1 MTMPAMTRRVAWRS
15 GGAQRLRSVPR
26 PHADGT
32 TVFGLFLAIASCIF
46 LQRFAVPFGDS
57 QIPVSFAAGYLA
69 FLWLLVRGRLNIGNR
84 VFGLFLVTMAFMTLS
99 VIVSATQASL
109 LSFGY
114 LLAIYSLYVFRLKY
128 PAGCFSRALNIFVNL
143 MSLCAILG
151 IAQFALQFAVDLDY
165 VFPLDA
171 FTPEQFLQDGYNVII
186 PLSFGDSIMRSN
198 GVFFLEPSFF
208 SQFLGLAVIVEL
220 LGARRVS
227 RLLLF
232 AAALV
237 VCYSGTGL
245 LLVFVFLPWILIKRG
260 NANVALAL
268 IVLAIVLSLAGGVI
282 DLDALTGRVSE
293 FSSTESSGFA
303 RFISPFYMLRDFAA
317 SSLGTLFFGM
327 GSGAIEKIMKEAFT
341 YDAYLAFDPTWI
353 KLVLEYG
360 FFAAVSFAAFIG
372 SALFQGSRNRTLS
385 WSILFFLL
393 FLGGYLLNG
402 IVHILFVALCVWH
415 NREAPAPQIASAHAG
430 ERFHRLQRLRLVG
443 ARRRQLP
450 SASAG

>member
-1 MTMPAMTRRVAWRS
+1 MTAPAMTRRVPWRS

-26 PHADGT
+26 PRVDGT
-32 TVFGLFLAIASCIF
+32 TVFGLALAIGSCIF

-57 QIPVSFAAGYLA
+57 QIPASFAAGYLA
-69 FLWLLVRGRLNIGNR
+69 FLWLLVRGRLNITSR
-84 VFGLFLVTMAFMTLS
+84 VFGLFLATMAFMTLS
-99 VIVSATQASL
+99 VIISATKASL

-114 LLAIYSLYVFRLKY
+114 LLAIYALYVFRLKY

-151 IAQFALQFAVDLDY
+151 IAQFALQFAVSLDY
-165 VFPLDA
+165 VFPLDTY
-171 FTPEQFLQDGYNVII
+171 TPEQFLLDGYNVII
-186 PLSFGDSIMRSN
+186 PLSFGETIMKSN
-198 GVFFLEPSFF
+198 GIVFLEPSFF
-208 SQFLGLAVIVEL
+208 SQFLGLAVIIEL
-220 LGARRVS
+220 LGARRVT

-237 VCYSGTGL
+237 VCYSGTGI

-268 IVLAIVLSLAGGVI
+268 IVLAIVLSLAGGAI
-282 DLDALTGRVSE
+282 DLDMLTGRVRE

-360 FFAAVSFAAFIG
+360 VLATASFAVFLGA
-372 SALFQGSRNRTLS
+372 ALFQGSRNRTLS
-385 WSILFFLL
+385 WAILFFLL

-402 IVHILFVALCVWH
+402 IVHILFVALCAWH
-415 NREAPAPQIASAHAG
+415 NREARAPQITASHAAERAH
-430 ERFHRLQRLRLVG
+430 RMQRLRLVM